1 MFVPKPIHM
10 AFQNYNRNR
19 NSRFSPR
26 GNFGGGFNR
35 SRRPAHSAQID
46 PRAYVLKAPLQT
58 EVKEEYVPKHQ
69 FSDFPL
75 SDRLLQN
82 VLAHGYKTPTPI
94 QDEAMLHV
102 CEGQDVVAIANTGT
116 GKTAAFL
123 LPIIEKI
130 TQKHDEFALIM
141 VPTRELAIQVEDE
154 LFAFTK
160 GINVR
165 SLLAIG
171 GTNIMRQIHG
181 LRTNPRVVIAT
192 PGRLKDLIERNLINL
207 SKFRT
212 VVLDEV
218 DRMVDIGFLPDV
230 RFIVGKLATPR
241 QSLFFSATIT
251 PEIRSVLQTFAPNP
265 INISVK
271 KTETTLLVDQD
282 VVKVDTGKDKLWK
295 LVEIAENR
303 DYTKILVFVRTKR
316 GADQLAKELNYE
328 RFRVAAIHGNKAQG
342 ARTRALDDFK
352 SSRVQILVA
361 TDVAARGIDIPNVNL
376 VINYDEPGTYEDYVH
391 RIGRTGRAGKTGKA
405 LTFLVGR

>member
-1 MFVPKPIHM
+1 MSYQSFRS
-10 AFQNYNRNR
+10 QRNPR
-19 NSRFSPR
+19 YGSR
-26 GNFGGGFNR
+26 GGFGGGGFKRN
-35 SRRPAHSAQID
+35 RPAHSAQID
-46 PRAYVLKAPLQT
+46 PRAYVLKAAPQT
-58 EVKEEYVPKHQ
+58 EVKEEFIPKHQ
-69 FSDFPL
+69 FSDFPM
-75 SDRLLQN
+75 SPRLLQN
-82 VLAHGYKTPTPI
+82 VTAHGYKTPTPI
-94 QDEAMLHV
+94 QDEAMSSV
-102 CEGQDVVAIANTGT
+102 FEGKDVVAIANTGT

-123 LPIIEKI
+123 LPIIEKLLN
-130 TQKHDEFALIM
+130 KHDEKALIM
-141 VPTRELAIQVEDE
+141 VPTRELAMQVEDE
-154 LFAFTK
+154 LFAFTR

-181 LRTNPRVVIAT
+181 LKTNPRIVIAT

-207 SKFRT
+207 SQFRT

-230 RFIVGKLATPR
+230 RFIVSKLATPR

-251 PEIRSVLQTFAPNP
+251 PEIRSVLQTFAPSP
-265 INISVK
+265 VNISVK
-271 KTETTLLVDQD
+271 KTETQLLVDQD
-282 VVKVDTGKDKLWK
+282 VVRVDSGKDKLWK

-316 GADQLAKELNYE
+316 GADQLAKELDYE

-342 ARTRALDDFK
+342 ARTRALADFK
-352 SSRVQILVA
+352 QSRVQILVA
-361 TDVAARGIDIPNVNL
+361 TDVAARGIDIPDVNL
-376 VINYDEPGTYEDYVH
+376 VVNFDEPSTYEDYVH